1 MRAQRLTLKD
11 SEDGIGIAHVDD
23 EEHAQNL
30 AHARAPIGYAV
41 GRMALAGSRHP
52 RRRTIFYPLLL
63 LGSAASVL
71 FFGFFLIDWS
81 LSHSHEGP
89 IKTLLHFDADTLENA
104 LGNLSQVLAAV
115 LGIVITVVSIV
126 VQLAATRYTPRLA
139 EMFFRDKTNLGVL
152 GFFVVACINAV
163 WVSISVGKDFMP
175 KVSVVA
181 TLCLVT
187 VSLLMLVP
195 YFAYVFD
202 FLDPDRVV
210 SRIQKD
216 AVLSAVNNDPLTIV
230 ERQLKTTSGIEQLAD
245 ISINA
250 VSQKDK
256 AMAVGAIDAI
266 KDLGITYLE
275 QKKNIAPAWFGIS
288 PPLKDNTDFVAL
300 AAESIEEIS
309 EKKTW
314 LEWKVLRQFQLIYN
328 EALGEMPDINHLI
341 SINTR
346 YLGQAALYA
355 DDAEALNLAVKFF
368 NTYMRSTLNTSRVRT
383 AYNVLNQYRQLAE
396 AALANGRHQL
406 TGEIAFY
413 LRYYGQIAHGKDLG
427 FVTETVAYDLATLCE
442 RALIAQGPSHDVV
455 LKHLLEL
462 DKPADTAAQ
471 ETMLRGVRKAQ
482 SKLATFYLVSGHPE
496 HARRIYADMKEEKAE
511 RLRSIRDELLAIEAK
526 DFWEVIDRGTNFD
539 YLDAARKTQL
549 KVFFG
554 WFENLKEAVAS

>member
-1 MRAQRLTLKD
+1 
-11 SEDGIGIAHVDD
+11 
-23 EEHAQNL
+23 
-30 AHARAPIGYAV
+30 
-41 GRMALAGSRHP
+41 MALAGTRHP

-63 LGSAASVL
+63 LGSAAAVL
-71 FFGFFLIDWS
+71 FFGFFVIDWATQA
-81 LSHSHEGP
+81 HKYGP
-89 IKTLLHFDADTLENA
+89 IGTLFAFDADTLQNA
-104 LGNLSQVLAAV
+104 LGNLSQVLAAI

-139 EMFFRDKTNLGVL
+139 EMFFRDKTNLSVL
-152 GFFVVACINAV
+152 SFFVIACINAV
-163 WVSISVGKDFMP
+163 WVSISVGKNFMP
-175 KVSVVA
+175 TVSVIA
-181 TLCLVT
+181 TLCLVS

-210 SRIQKD
+210 SRIQHE
-216 AVLSAVNNDPLTIV
+216 AVAHALEEDHATVMD
-230 ERQLKTTSGIEQLAD
+230 RQRKTVSSIEQLAD

-275 QKKNIAPAWFGIS
+275 KKKQIHPAWFGIT
-288 PPLKDNTDFVAL
+288 PALKENTDFVAL
-300 AAESIEEIS
+300 AAESLEEIAEQRS
-309 EKKTW
+309 W

-355 DDAEALNLAVKFF
+355 DDNEALSLTVKFF

-396 AALANGRHQL
+396 AALAVGRHTL
-406 TGEIAFY
+406 VGEVAFY

-442 RALIAQGPSHDVV
+442 RAFVAQGPSHDVV

-462 DKPADTAAQ
+462 DRPADTAAK
-471 ETMLRGVRKAQ
+471 ETSLRGVRKAQ
-482 SKLATFYLVSGHPE
+482 VKLATFYLVSGAVPD
-496 HARRIYADMKEEKAE
+496 AKRIFEDMRLERAE

-539 YLDAARKTQL
+539 YLDQTRKAQL
-549 KVFFG
+549 KVFFS
-554 WFENLKEAVAS
+554 WFPNLDSEAASA

>member
-1 MRAQRLTLKD
+1 
-11 SEDGIGIAHVDD
+11 
-23 EEHAQNL
+23 
-30 AHARAPIGYAV
+30 
-41 GRMALAGSRHP
+41 MALAGTRHP

-63 LGSAASVL
+63 LGSVATVL
-71 FFGFFLIDWS
+71 FFGFFLVDWS
-81 LSHSHEGP
+81 TQMHKYGP
-89 IKTLLHFDADTLENA
+89 IGTLMNFDADTLENA
-104 LGNLSQVLAAV
+104 LGNLSQVLAAI

-139 EMFFRDKTNLGVL
+139 EMFFRDRTNLAVL

-163 WVSISVGKDFMP
+163 WVSISVGKNFMP
-175 KVSVVA
+175 TVSVVA
-181 TLCLVT
+181 TLCLVS

-210 SRIQKD
+210 SRIQHE
-216 AVLSAVNNDPLTIV
+216 AVAHALEGDQLTV
-230 ERQLKTTSGIEQLAD
+230 ADRQRKTVSGIEQLAD

-275 QKKNIAPAWFGIS
+275 KKKQIAAPWFAITPA
-288 PPLKDNTDFVAL
+288 LRDNTDFVAL
-300 AAESIEEIS
+300 AAESLEEIA
-309 EKKTW
+309 EKHSW

-355 DDAEALNLAVKFF
+355 EDNEALSLAVKFF

-396 AALANGRHQL
+396 AMLAKGRHQL

-442 RALIAQGPSHDVV
+442 KAFVAHGPSHDTV

-462 DKPADTAAQ
+462 DRPADTSAQ
-471 ETMLRGVRKAQ
+471 ENILRGVRKAQ
-482 SKLATFYLVSGHPE
+482 AKLATFYLISGAQD
-496 HARRIYADMKEEKAE
+496 HARRIYQDMAGEKPE
-511 RLRSIRDELLAIEAK
+511 RLVSIRDELLSIEAK

-539 YLDAARKTQL
+539 YLDEARKAQL
-549 KVFFG
+549 KVFFS
-554 WFENLKEAVAS
+554 WFENLKEAVA

>member
-1 MRAQRLTLKD
+1 
-11 SEDGIGIAHVDD
+11 
-23 EEHAQNL
+23 
-30 AHARAPIGYAV
+30 
-41 GRMALAGSRHP
+41 
-52 RRRTIFYPLLL
+52 
-63 LGSAASVL
+63 
-71 FFGFFLIDWS
+71 
-81 LSHSHEGP
+81 
-89 IKTLLHFDADTLENA
+89 
-104 LGNLSQVLAAV
+104 
-115 LGIVITVVSIV
+115 
-126 VQLAATRYTPRLA
+126 
-139 EMFFRDKTNLGVL
+139 MFFRDRTNLGVL

-163 WVSISVGKDFMP
+163 WVSISVGKNFMP
-175 KVSVVA
+175 TVSVVA
-181 TLCLVT
+181 TLCLVS

-216 AVLSAVNNDPLTIV
+216 AVASAVTNDPLTLI
-230 ERQLKTTSGIEQLAD
+230 ERQIKTVSGIEQLAD

-256 AMAVGAIDAI
+256 AMSVGAIDAI

-275 QKKNIAPAWFGIS
+275 KKKQIVPQWFAIS
-288 PPLKDNTDFVAL
+288 GPLRDNTDFVAL
-300 AAESIEEIS
+300 AAESIQEIN
-309 EKKTW
+309 EKRNW

-346 YLGQAALYA
+346 YLGQAALYN
-355 DDAEALNLAVKFF
+355 DDTEALNLTVKFF

-396 AALANGRHQL
+396 AALANGKQQL

-442 RALIAQGPSHDVV
+442 KAYVTPGPAHDVI

-462 DKPADTAAQ
+462 DRPADTSAQ
-471 ETMLRGVRKAQ
+471 ENILRGVRKAQ
-482 SKLATFYLVSGHPE
+482 AKLATFYLVQGATEP
-496 HARRIYADMKEEKAE
+496 ARRIFTDMEREKSD
-511 RLRSIRDELLAIEAK
+511 RLKSIRDELLAIEAK

-539 YLDAARKTQL
+539 YLDEARKTQL

-554 WFENLKEAVAS
+554 WFESLKEAVA

>member
-1 MRAQRLTLKD
+1 
-11 SEDGIGIAHVDD
+11 
-23 EEHAQNL
+23 
-30 AHARAPIGYAV
+30 
-41 GRMALAGSRHP
+41 MALAGSHHP
-52 RRRTIFYPLLL
+52 RRRTIFYPLLAL
-63 LGSAASVL
+63 AGVAALL

-81 LSHSHEGP
+81 TQVHKYGP
-89 IKTLLHFDADTLENA
+89 LGTLLAFDADTLQNA

-139 EMFFRDKTNLGVL
+139 EMFFRDRTNLGVL

-163 WVSISVGKDFMP
+163 WVSISVGKNFMP
-175 KVSVVA
+175 TVSVVA
-181 TLCLVT
+181 TLCLVS

-210 SRIQKD
+210 SRIQQH
-216 AVLSAVNNDPLTIV
+216 AVAAAGENDPATVVLRQKSTI
-230 ERQLKTTSGIEQLAD
+230 SGIEQLAD

-250 VSQKDK
+250 TSQKDK

-275 QKKNIAPAWFGIS
+275 KKKSIS
-288 PPLKDNTDFVAL
+288 PQWFAISSALKDNTDFVAL
-300 AAESIEEIS
+300 APESLEEIA
-309 EKKTW
+309 EKRTW

-355 DDAEALNLAVKFF
+355 DDTEALNLTVKFF

-396 AALANGRHQL
+396 AALANGRHTL
-406 TGEIAFY
+406 TGEIGFY
-413 LRYYGQIAHGKDLG
+413 LKYYGQIAHGKDLG
-427 FVTETVAYDLATLCE
+427 FVTETVAYDLAALCE
-442 RALIAQGPSHDVV
+442 KAFLAHGPSHDVV

-471 ETMLRGVRKAQ
+471 ENILRGVRKAQ
-482 SKLATFYLVSGHPE
+482 AKLATFYLVSGATE
-496 HARRIYADMKEEKAE
+496 HARKIYSDMEREKPD

-526 DFWEVIDRGTNFD
+526 DYWEVIDRGTNFD
-539 YLDAARKTQL
+539 YLDATRKTQL
-549 KVFFG
+549 KVFFS
-554 WFENLKEAVAS
+554 WFENLKEAVA